1 MTAYTQ
7 RLRQTNPKKTKEQT
21 MTTET
26 MNAQQLA
33 KIINVPLFADRG
45 TDLEAAFTE
54 FHAAIKRLPA
64 RDQVATLT
72 AVHVMLNTISN
83 ILKAE

>member
-1 MTAYTQ
+1 
-7 RLRQTNPKKTKEQT
+7 

-45 TDLEAAFTE
+45 TACEVPAPRSSEAA
-54 FHAAIKRLPA
+54 
-64 RDQVATLT
+64 
-72 AVHVMLNTISN
+72 
-83 ILKAE
+83 

>member
-1 MTAYTQ
+1 
-7 RLRQTNPKKTKEQT
+7 

-26 MNAQQLA
+26 MNPIQLA

-45 TDLEAAFTE
+45 TDLEAAFNE
-54 FHAAIKRLPA
+54 FHAAIKRLPS